1 MNNDTTATATT
12 LPIQQLARY
21 LAGDGADYEALRL
34 VWPDLPT
41 DRRAALLWVQGR
53 PDLASAIFQADLAA
67 SNGDGRKTLWTANE
81 LLTVTLPEPRWAVP
95 DLIPEGLVSLAG
107 RPKLGKSWLALQLAC
122 AVGTGGKALGRNI
135 QAGRVL
141 YLALEDSARRLQKR
155 MQAQHWPAGANV
167 TFALEWPD
175 LTGAGLEALR
185 SSVAESGYS
194 LVVIDTLSR
203 AAAFDQMDPTASTRV
218 MAGLQRIAIECS
230 ATLLLV
236 DHHRKRNGFDSDVI
250 DDVLGAT
257 AKTAVL
263 DAALGLYRERG
274 KREATLAV
282 TGRDLED
289 TKLSLEWDPTTCTWQ
304 CLGDA
309 GTVITKTRQSTIL
322 AALYRVHPDTLSGNE
337 LSEITGFDRGD
348 VSRLLADLENA
359 GLVRRCQR
367 EGKTI
372 PYALTQSGI
381 DKSQM
386 YQTYQTYQT

>member
-1 MNNDTTATATT
+1 MNGDTG
-12 LPIQQLARY
+12 PVHELARY
-21 LAGDGADYEALRL
+21 LAGDGADYDALRAT
-34 VWPDLPT
+34 WPDLPT

-53 PDLASAIFQADLAA
+53 PDLAGAILNADLDG
-67 SNGDGRKTLWTANE
+67 NDHGDGRKTLWTANE
-81 LLTVTLPEPRWAVP
+81 LLTVTLPEPRWTVP

-122 AVGTGGKALGRNI
+122 AVGTGGKALGRDI

-175 LTGAGLEALR
+175 LAGAGLEALR
-185 SSVAESGYS
+185 SSVTEHGYN

-203 AAAFDQMDPTASTRV
+203 AAAFDQMDPSASTRV
-218 MAGLQRIAIECS
+218 MAGLQRIAIDCS
-230 ATLLLV
+230 ATLLLI

-289 TKLSLEWDPTTCTWQ
+289 TKLTLEWDPTTCTWQ

-309 GTVITKTRQSTIL
+309 GTMITKTR
-322 AALYRVHPDTLSGNE
+322 R
-337 LSEITGFDRGD
+337 
-348 VSRLLADLENA
+348 
-359 GLVRRCQR
+359 GLVLRAIANNPNANA
-367 EGKTI
+367 EAIASVTE
-372 PYALTQSGI
+372 I
-381 DKSQM
+381 DKGNLSRIVSDLLTEGLVTATRDGRKVFYAITDSGRHYVQ
-386 YQTYQTYQT
+386 Q